1 MLLVFKVIILLIF
14 WFVNANLTIGKIQFD
29 AFKLIL
35 FIIALY
41 HTIN

>member
-1 MLLVFKVIILLIF
+1 MLLVFKVIMLLIF
-14 WFVNANLTIGKIQFD
+14 WFVNANLKIGRIELD
-29 AFKLIL
+29 VFKLTL